1 MSKLPTPELI
11 SSVTDVNDLRNACL
25 TLLRVAEKERE
36 SKKKYRTSATLL
48 KQELDSVKLEL
59 RCLEEKNDAL
69 VECIQ
74 NNQNNPDSQNGT
86 NDNQKE
92 NLLEINNNNEL
103 QNTINTLE
111 LQIEEMKKQQEINVN
126 KINTLNSNNLT
137 LEQEKDLLET
147 KLNKAETTIQS
158 LNQQIQNL
166 QTENISL
173 QSEKETYDI
182 KINNYEEKVTL
193 LQAHLTQLKKTAQ
206 TDSNLEE
213 QLNSLTEENAK
224 LSTKVSQMEN
234 LQIENVE
241 LKEKHKME
249 ITKLSEENQSLLQKV
264 DQLETQS
271 KLNEISLKT
280 AQLESQSDLELLKS
294 ENSKFKEEIEKL
306 KSLNEE
312 ITQKVTDYEQKINEY
327 ELQNLQLS
335 NDQKALVSITESNKV
350 KAKERIL
357 KLKLANQQLEDSHK
371 AEIENITTENEQKI
385 HELQD
390 QINSLQDE
398 KNDLVEAHKEKVNKM
413 KTQKKNLKSKID
425 LLKQENDKLKENINT
440 LEVSLH
446 DSNAQSEVMVQR
458 ISEFEKSK
466 DNNISLEKTNS
477 SLNSTIQK
485 MNIEI
490 FELKEKLKSEEDLQA
505 AVADRE
511 KKITKLK
518 EQIQMFIK
526 ADKEKTEK
534 IRKMQDELCE
544 MTEKIGVLSSSQ
556 GNLNAIDQLAKVERE
571 KADLEKKIENSEAS
585 KQMIK
590 KNQKLNEIIEK
601 SNKLYIQLKDENEQL
616 KRQLLKYQKS
626 IQLSYAF
633 NVICD
638 ILAVTNNSNG
648 NNEKIESKTREVKIP
663 KSEVE
668 NHSAEEEKIKKKK
681 SREEKKLAQ
690 TAYLRRV
697 LLQFFTEEEKNRS
710 SLIPIILKL
719 VGCNDEQV
727 SAAMR
732 QWERSSH
739 LISGFFG
746 F

>member
-74 NNQNNPDSQNGT
+74 NNQNNLDSQNGT
-86 NDNQKE
+86 NENQKE
-92 NLLEINNNNEL
+92 NLLEINNSNEL

-206 TDSNLEE
+206 ADSNLEE

-271 KLNEISLKT
+271 KLNEISIKT

-371 AEIENITTENEQKI
+371 AEIENITAENEQKI

-390 QINSLQDE
+390 QINTLQDE

-440 LEVSLH
+440 LEISLH

-505 AVADRE
+505 AVVDRE

-534 IRKMQDELCE
+534 MRKMQDELCE

-638 ILAVTNNSNG
+638 ILTVTNNSNG
-648 NNEKIESKTREVKIP
+648 NNEKTESKTREVKIP
-663 KSEVE
+663 KSEVA
-668 NHSAEEEKIKKKK
+668 NHSAVEEKIKKKK